1 MNKKDKINISKDQK
15 IKCNAII
22 HGASVSAGAAGTGLA
37 QIPLADSA
45 IITPIQIGMIVAL
58 GKVFDQ
64 EISKSAAKAILT
76 GMAAAFAGRGI
87 SQVLVGWIPGVGNA
101 VNAAT
106 AATITEAVGWMAVD
120 NFSKDAYKDI
130 IAQNPMTDDEREENA
145 KEEDEKK
152 EQDKDKPLSILE
164 QDEELPLSEKK
175 QDEEKPLSEKKQD
188 EEKPLSK
195 KKQDEEK
202 PLSEKQDE
210 EKPLSKREELIY
222 RANQFIK
229 GEKDNKSNKDE
240 YNRLLSEFDSFL
252 LDTDNA
258 DPIYEIYNALSDLR

>member
-1 MNKKDKINISKDQK
+1 MSKKDKIKLPKEQK

-22 HGASVSAGAAGTGLA
+22 HGASASAGAAGTGLA

-58 GKVFDQ
+58 GKVFGQ
-64 EISKSAAKAILT
+64 EISKSAAKAILA

-130 IAQNPMTDDEREENA
+130 IALNPMTDEEREENA
-145 KEEDEKK
+145 KEEAEKK
-152 EQDKDKPLSILE
+152 EQDK
-164 QDEELPLSEKK
+164 
-175 QDEEKPLSEKKQD
+175 
-188 EEKPLSK
+188 
-195 KKQDEEK
+195 
-202 PLSEKQDE
+202 EKQ
-210 EKPLSKREELIY
+210 LSKREELISK
-222 RANQFIK
+222 ANSFIQ
-229 GEKDNKSNKDE
+229 GEKNKKSNKDE
-240 YNRLLSEFDSFL
+240 YNQLLNEFEDFLIDIDKSDS
-252 LDTDNA
+252 
-258 DPIYEIYNALSDLR
+258 IYEIYNALSDLK

>member
-1 MNKKDKINISKDQK
+1 MSKKAKIKIPKEQM

-58 GKVFDQ
+58 GKVFNQ
-64 EISKSAAKAILT
+64 EISKSAAKAILA

-101 VNAAT
+101 INATT

-130 IAQNPMTDDEREENA
+130 IAQNPMSDAEREENA
-145 KEEDEKK
+145 NKEAEN
-152 EQDKDKPLSILE
+152 
-164 QDEELPLSEKK
+164 KK
-175 QDEEKPLSEKKQD
+175 QDKEDQ
-188 EEKPLSK
+188 LSK
-195 KKQDEEK
+195 G
-202 PLSEKQDE
+202 
-210 EKPLSKREELIY
+210 EELIS
-222 RANQFIK
+222 RAKSFLQ
-229 GEKDNKSNKDE
+229 GEKDRKSNKAE
-240 YNRLLSEFDSFL
+240 YDQLLIEFDNFL
-252 LDTDNA
+252 IDVDKS
-258 DPIYEIYNALSDLR
+258 DSIYEIYNALSDLK

>member
-1 MNKKDKINISKDQK
+1 MSKKDKINIPKDQK

-22 HGASVSAGAAGTGLA
+22 HSASVSAGAAGTGLA

-58 GKVFDQ
+58 GKIFDQ
-64 EISKSAAKAILT
+64 EISKSAAKAILA

-130 IAQNPMTDDEREENA
+130 IAQNPMTDDERKENA
-145 KEEDEKK
+145 KEEA
-152 EQDKDKPLSILE
+152 
-164 QDEELPLSEKK
+164 EKK
-175 QDEEKPLSEKKQD
+175 QNE
-188 EEKPLSK
+188 
-195 KKQDEEK
+195 
-202 PLSEKQDE
+202 
-210 EKPLSKREELIY
+210 REELIS
-222 RANQFIK
+222 RANAFIQ
-229 GEKDNKSNKDE
+229 GEKNKKSNRDE
-240 YNRLLSEFDSFL
+240 YNQLLNEFERFLIDIDKSDS
-252 LDTDNA
+252 
-258 DPIYEIYNALSDLR
+258 IYEIYNSLSDLK